1 LHVTALTGFFTGL
14 IAMGK
19 ELRQLWEG
27 LPNKAEFAVLVAAWV
42 LLFHFLG
49 NSTLGY
55 VDTASMFTWLNALHE
70 SAEKADTD
78 DAFGRYV
85 PLLVL
90 VLLIVR
96 RQELT
101 EAAKRSWVPGV
112 AIVVLALLLHAAGFL
127 VQQTRVSIV
136 AFFVG
141 LYGIMGLLWGPGWLR
156 AVFFPYFLLA
166 FTLPVTA
173 YLDAPTFKLR
183 LFSTWFSTWFCKSIL
198 SIPIKRIGTMVY
210 KDATAKDPGFQ
221 FDVAAACSG
230 IRSLTIVL
238 LLTLAFAWLHLRS
251 PWRRCVMIL
260 AAVPLALLGN
270 TVRLITTFCV
280 ADIWGQAAASK
291 VETKAGFITFA
302 VALAGVFALG
312 RVLNDAPPAPPGS
325 NPEPEPE
332 PEPDPLPRT
341 DSAARP

>member
-1 LHVTALTGFFTGL
+1 
-14 IAMGK
+14 MGT
-19 ELRQLWEG
+19 ELRQLWDS
-27 LPNKAEFAVLVAAWV
+27 LSAKAEFGLLLVAWV

-55 VDTASMFTWLNALHE
+55 VDTPSMFTWLNALHE
-70 SAEKADTD
+70 NAEKIDSD

-85 PLLVL
+85 PVL
-90 VLLIVR
+90 VLILLVVR
-96 RQELT
+96 RRELT
-101 EAAKRSWVPGV
+101 LTPKQPWTPALALV
-112 AIVVLALLLHAAGFL
+112 ALALLTHAAGFL

-136 AFFVG
+136 AFFIG
-141 LYGIMGLLWGPGWLR
+141 LYGIMGLLWGIRWLQS
-156 AVFFPYFLLA
+156 VFFPYFLLA
-166 FTLPVTA
+166 FTLPVAA

-183 LFSTWFSTWFCKSIL
+183 LFSTWLSTWICNTLL
-198 SIPIKRIGTMVY
+198 SLNIKRVGTMVFSPPTP
-210 KDATAKDPGFQ
+210 KNPGFQ

-238 LLTLAFAWLHLRS
+238 LLTLVFAWLNLRS
-251 PWRRCVMIL
+251 PWRRAIMIL

-280 ADIWGQAAASK
+280 ADVWGQAAASK

-312 RVLNDAPPAPPGS
+312 RILDDAPPSAKPAPTD
-325 NPEPEPE
+325 PEPEPE
-332 PEPDPLPRT
+332 PAP
-341 DSAARP
+341 